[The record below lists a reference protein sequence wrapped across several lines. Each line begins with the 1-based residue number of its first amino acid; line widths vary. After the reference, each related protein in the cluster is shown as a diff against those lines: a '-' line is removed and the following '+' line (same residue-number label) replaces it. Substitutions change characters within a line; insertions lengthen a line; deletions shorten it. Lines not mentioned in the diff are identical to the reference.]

1 MTKRMNL
8 AAGALLGILG
18 AACLFAPGCGG
29 GGTGA
34 ATPPPLAFVPD
45 PPPPPPPPPP
55 LPPPPPVPVT
65 NGITRQSVSST
76 GGQGDAFSDEP
87 ATAGDGTFIAF
98 HSFALDL
105 VPDKTTGVSDAYLRN
120 RVTPSTQRVSLD
132 SAGNQSNGDSA
143 RAAVSANGLVTF
155 DSDATNLVANDVNNQ
170 VDVFRHDPQTGQT
183 ILVSVSTGGGQSDG
197 FCGLSSISADG
208 NLIAFAS
215 SATNLVPGGLPGV
228 GDVLLRDVAAGVTSR
243 VSVDSG
249 NNPGDGTSGAPRISA
264 DGRFVAFSSAATNL
278 VAGDTNGLQDVF
290 VHDRLT
296 GQTTRVSIATDGAQG
311 NGGSGGGR
319 LAPDNTLDIS
329 DDGRFVVF
337 ESEASNLVPGDTN
350 GVSDIFRH
358 DRQTGLTARLSVA
371 TGAVQSNGSSDTP
384 KISGDGRFVV
394 FVSRA
399 TNLDPRDQNGLADV
413 FVHDAQTGE
422 TRALSLNLD
431 VTNTGNGGSFFPDI
445 SADGRIIVF
454 SSDASDLVVDD
465 TNDARDVFSLAN
477 PFLP

>member
-1 MTKRMNL
+1 
-8 AAGALLGILG
+8 
-18 AACLFAPGCGG
+18 
-29 GGTGA
+29 
-34 ATPPPLAFVPD
+34 
-45 PPPPPPPPPP
+45 
-55 LPPPPPVPVT
+55 
-65 NGITRQSVSST
+65 VSST

-98 HSFALDL
+98 NSFALDL
-105 VPDKTTGVSDAYLRN
+105 VSDKTTGFEEAYRRD
-120 RVTPSTQRVSLD
+120 RVTPVTVRVSLS

-143 RAAVSANGLVTF
+143 RTAISANGLVTF
-155 DSDATNLVANDVNNQ
+155 DSDATNLVANDINNQ

-208 NLIAFAS
+208 NLIAFES
-215 SATNLVPGGLPGV
+215 GATNLVPGGLPGV
-228 GDVLLRDVAAGVTSR
+228 GDVLVRDVAAGVTSR

-249 NNPGDGTSGAPRISA
+249 NNPGNAISGAPRISA
-264 DGRFVAFSSAATNL
+264 DGRFVAFWSDATNL
-278 VAGDTNGLQDVF
+278 VAGDTNGVKDVF

-311 NGGSGGGR
+311 DGASGGT
-319 LAPDNTLDIS
+319 AVTDNTLDIS

-337 ESEASNLVPGDTN
+337 QSEASNLVPGDTN
-350 GVSDIFRH
+350 GLSDIFRH

-465 TNDARDVFSLAN
+465 TNDARDVFSVAN